1 MWASPLSMKLT
12 LADTKFLKDSIS
24 IIADLVTEVR
34 FSVTKDGIELVA
46 MDPAN
51 VAMVVYKLLSSGFVE
66 YEVNSETVISINLND
81 LKQVLRRVKPN
92 DTLTLENPEGKLK
105 ITLKGASKREF
116 QIPLIDVEEREQ
128 KVPNLNFT
136 VTVKTNASTINDA
149 IEDVDIVG
157 ESVTLSASEK
167 AFMISSKSDLQKAD
181 VEIPADDRTT
191 IEAEAETK
199 SKYSIEYLK
208 KMIQGSKLADR
219 AVLQFSKDYPLKL
232 DYTVKDRMQLMFI
245 LAPRVDND

>member
-1 MWASPLSMKLT
+1 MKLT
-12 LADTKFLKDSIS
+12 IADTKFLKDSVS

-34 FSVTKDGIELVA
+34 FKVTKNGLELVA

-66 YEVNSETVISINLND
+66 YDVKNERIIAINLNE

-92 DTLTLENPEGKLK
+92 DTLTLENPEAKLK
-105 ITLKGASKREF
+105 VTLKGASKREF
-116 QIPLIDVEEREQ
+116 LLPLIDVEEKEQ
-128 KVPNLNFT
+128 KVPSLKFS
-136 VTVKTNASTINDA
+136 VTVKTDSSAINDA
-149 IEDVDIVG
+149 IEDVDIIG
-157 ESVTLSASEK
+157 ESVAFIATTK
-167 AFMISSKSDLQKAD
+167 AFQISSSSDLSKAE
-181 VEIPADDRTT
+181 VELLPDERTS
-191 IEAEAETK
+191 IEAKEETR

-208 KMIQGSKLADR
+208 KMIQGAKLADK
-219 AVLQFSKDYPLKL
+219 VTVQFSKDYPLQL